1 MDQMD
6 ASVKGDMMR
15 ELGPRAVG
23 WRIGA
28 SILSFTVWLAVG
40 IIWLFFYAD
49 SISFWQN
56 VALFI
61 VSLIALLGVNAA
73 MWVGAGMKARSHR
86 LRKSTRGRAIA
97 SGATGVTWLLGL
109 ALYFYYYASSM
120 SLYQNLG
127 VILLSLV
134 LLAGA
139 NIAIHVR
146 SAPEW
151 CE

>member
-1 MDQMD
+1 MD
-6 ASVKGDMMR
+6 ASAKDDMIR

-40 IIWLFFYAD
+40 IIWLFFYAGT
-49 SISFWQN
+49 ISFWQN

-73 MWVGAGMKARSHR
+73 MWVGAGMKARSR
-86 LRKSTRGRAIA
+86 MNGERTRGRSIA
-97 SGATGVTWLLGL
+97 SAATGVAWLLGL
-109 ALYFYYYASSM
+109 ALYFYYYAGSL

-127 VILLSLV
+127 MILLSLV
-134 LLAGA
+134 LLAGV
-139 NIAIHVR
+139 NLVIHVR
-146 SAPEW
+146 HAPEW
-151 CE
+151 CH